1 MQDADKTISVLINI
15 AVFGLVLSVW
25 GIGVFL
31 WLGRYLFK
39 LKIVRRRLGLASE
52 VDKDSETLRLWRDM
66 QIQQD
71 PQLGRTKKITLRER
85 FNNWVDDAGWDVPF
99 RVVVLAVCS
108 LSLLGFLVVYLI
120 FGTAW
125 LGSCGAVAVFFIFV
139 QYTEKRI
146 MQQANLF
153 ERQLVDALGVAARSL
168 RAGHPLVGAFQLIG
182 EEVSK
187 PVGPIFQ
194 QIHRQQAFGND
205 LRDAL
210 KNAAEEN
217 RNREFKL
224 FATAVTVQMQS
235 GGNLADLM
243 DTLVSVTRARIWL
256 NKRIRVLT
264 AQVQFS
270 KMVLIAMPI
279 LLMFAL
285 NVVNP
290 TYMEPLFTTSKGH
303 FLMIVMFINLF
314 LGSWV
319 MNRMARISL

>member
-1 MQDADKTISVLINI
+1 MDADKTISLIINI

-39 LKIVRRRLGLASE
+39 LEAIRRRLGLTSE
-52 VDKDSETLRLWRDM
+52 IDKDSETLRLWRDM

-71 PQLGRTKKITLRER
+71 VTVESKKKVS
-85 FNNWVDDAGWDVPF
+85 FAKKWKNWIEDAGWKVPF
-99 RVVVLAVCS
+99 RVVVLSVCS
-108 LSLLGFLVVYLI
+108 LSVLSFLVMYIL
-120 FGTAW
+120 FDALWMGA
-125 LGSCGAVAVFFIFV
+125 CGILAVFFIFF

-146 MQQANLF
+146 TQQANLF
-153 ERQLVDALGVAARSL
+153 ERQLVDSLGVAARSQ
-168 RAGHPLVGAFQLIG
+168 RAGHPLVGAFQLIA
-182 EEVSK
+182 EEISE

-205 LRDAL
+205 LREAL
-210 KNAAEEN
+210 KNTAKEI

-243 DTLVSVTRARIWL
+243 DTLVTVSRERIRL

-270 KMVLIAMPI
+270 KVVLIAMPI

-285 NVVNP
+285 NIINP
-290 TYMEPLFTTSKGH
+290 DYMEPLYTTPTGNV
-303 FLMIVMFINLF
+303 LMIIMFVNLF
-314 LGSWV
+314 LGSWM
-319 MNRMARISL
+319 MNKMAKIDF

>member
-1 MQDADKTISVLINI
+1 MDVDKTISLLINV
-15 AVFGLVLSVW
+15 AVFGLVLSIW

-31 WLGRYLFK
+31 WLGKYLFK
-39 LKIVRRRLGLASE
+39 LKVVRRRLGLTTE

-66 QIQQD
+66 QIEQD
-71 PQLGRTKKITLRER
+71 PQSARPQKISIREK
-85 FNNWVDDAGWDVPF
+85 WKYWIDDADWNIPF
-99 RVVVLAVCS
+99 RTVVLLVCS
-108 LSLLGFLVVYLI
+108 SSFIAFLVVYMI
-120 FGTAW
+120 FGTVW
-125 LGSCGAVAVFFIFV
+125 LGLCGALAVLFV
-139 QYTEKRI
+139 FMQYTEKRI
-146 MQQANLF
+146 MQQSNLF

-182 EEVSK
+182 EEISK

-194 QIHRQQAFGND
+194 QIHRQQAYGSD
-205 LRDAL
+205 LREAL
-210 KNAAEEN
+210 KNTAEKI

-279 LLMFAL
+279 LLLFAINL
-285 NVVNP
+285 VNP
-290 TYMEPLFTTSKGH
+290 EYMKPLYETRTGH
-303 FLMIVMFINLF
+303 LMMIAMFVNLF
-314 LGSWV
+314 LGSWM
-319 MNRMARISL
+319 MNKMAKIDF

>member
-1 MQDADKTISVLINI
+1 MQDADKTISLLINI

-25 GIGVFL
+25 GIGVFF

-39 LKIVRRRLGLASE
+39 LKIVRRRLGLTSE

-71 PQLGRTKKITLRER
+71 PQVGKTKKITLREKI
-85 FNNWVDDAGWDVPF
+85 NYWIEDAGWNVPF

-108 LSLLGFLVVYLI
+108 FSLLAFLVVYLLAE
-120 FGTAW
+120 TVL
-125 LGSCGAVAVFFIFV
+125 LGLCGAFAVLFFFL
-139 QYTEKRI
+139 QYTQNRI
-146 MQQANLF
+146 MKQSNLF

-182 EEVSK
+182 QEISK
-187 PVGPIFQ
+187 PVGPLFQ
-194 QIHRQQAFGND
+194 QIHHQQAFGND

-210 KNAAEEN
+210 KSAAEDN

-256 NKRIRVLT
+256 NKRVRVLT

-270 KMVLIAMPI
+270 KMVLIIMPI

-285 NVVNP
+285 RLVNP
-290 TYMEPLFTTSKGH
+290 DYIDPLFSTTPGKI
-303 FLMIVMFINLF
+303 MIMVMFVLLL
-314 LGSWV
+314 LGWWV
-319 MNRMARISL
+319 MNRMAKIEL

>member
-25 GIGVFL
+25 GIGVFF

-39 LKIVRRRLGLASE
+39 LKSVRRRLGLTSE

-71 PQLGRTKKITLRER
+71 PQLGKTPKMSARER
-85 FNNWVDDAGWDVPF
+85 FNHWIEDAAWNVPF

-108 LSLLGFLVVYLI
+108 LSLLGFLVVYLL
-120 FGTAW
+120 FGTPW
-125 LGSCGAVAVFFIFV
+125 LAICGAIAVFFIFA
-139 QYTEKRI
+139 QYTEKRT

-182 EEVSK
+182 EEISK

-194 QIHRQQAFGND
+194 QLHHQQAFGND
-205 LRDAL
+205 LRDSL
-210 KNAAEEN
+210 KKAAEKN

-290 TYMEPLFTTSKGH
+290 SYMEPLFTTSTGH
-303 FLMIVMFINLF
+303 LLMIVMFVNLF

-319 MNRMARISL
+319 MNRMAKINL

>member
-1 MQDADKTISVLINI
+1 MNPEKTISLLINI
-15 AVFGLVLSVW
+15 AVFGLVFSVW

-39 LKIVRRRLGLASE
+39 LKGVRRRLGLTSE
-52 VDKDSETLRLWRDM
+52 VEKDSETLRLWRDM

-71 PQLGRTKKITLRER
+71 PQIGKTKKLSTREKIR
-85 FNNWVDDAGWDVPF
+85 NWIDDAGWNVPF
-99 RVVVLAVCS
+99 RVVVLTVCS
-108 LSLLGFLVVYLI
+108 LSFLAFLVIYVI

-125 LGSCGAVAVFFIFV
+125 LGLCGAAAVFFVFG

-182 EEVSK
+182 EEISK
-187 PVGPIFQ
+187 PVGPLFR
-194 QIHRQQAFGND
+194 QIHHQQSFGND

-210 KNAAEEN
+210 KSAAEEN

-256 NKRIRVLT
+256 NKRVRVLT

-279 LLMFAL
+279 LLLFAL
-285 NVVNP
+285 EIVNP
-290 TYMEPLFTTSKGH
+290 DYIAPLFDKTGPGKY
-303 FLMIVMFINLF
+303 LLIMMFVLLF
-314 LGSWV
+314 LGWWV
-319 MNRMARISL
+319 MNKMAKIDL